1 MVTIKDIA
9 KIAGVN
15 PSTVSRSLN
24 DHPHISN
31 KTKERIK
38 KIAEEL
44 GFEFNEAARTLNKK
58 KTNTIGVIIPQFFD
72 DMRGEIFFAN
82 LLGKLIKEAQL
93 KGYHVRIEYEIEKN
107 QIKKLIQSR
116 GVDGLLL
123 LNPYIKKED
132 IEFIIEKEIPYL
144 FLHYVAENFK
154 EKNLNYVRTNQ
165 EKGGYIATKYLI
177 EKGYKNILTLS
188 GLSINSEFVERTKG
202 YKKALEEFNI
212 KNEYI
217 IDTDV
222 TFEAAKK
229 VIKKEK
235 NYLKNIDAIFA
246 QTDLMALGVIEALN
260 EMNFSVPKDIPVIG
274 FDNIQLGTYFKPRLT
289 TIEQPISKLSKI
301 GVKKIIDLIDKKINI
316 DQLEIIIDPKLIIR
330 ESA

>member
-9 KIAGVN
+9 KIAGVS

-31 KTKERIK
+31 KTKEKIK

-107 QIKKLIQSR
+107 QIKKLVQSR
-116 GVDGLLL
+116 SVDGLLL

-132 IEFIIEKEIPYL
+132 IDFIIEKNIPYI
-144 FLHYVAENFK
+144 FLHYVAENYK
-154 EKNLNYVRTNQ
+154 DKKLNYVRTNQ
-165 EKGGYIATKYLI
+165 EKGGYIATKYFI
-177 EKGYKNILTLS
+177 EKGYRNILTLG
-188 GLSINSEFVERTKG
+188 GLSINSEFIERTNG
-202 YKKALEEFNI
+202 YKRALKEYNI

-217 IDTDV
+217 LDTDV
-222 TFEAAKK
+222 TFEAAKNA
-229 VIKKEK
+229 IKKMK
-235 NYLKNIDAIFA
+235 NNLKNIDAIFA

-260 EMNFSVPKDIPVIG
+260 ELNYSVPKDIPVMG

-289 TIEQPISKLSKI
+289 TIEQPIAKLAKI
-301 GVKKIIDLIDKKINI
+301 GVKKIIELINKKI
-316 DQLEIIIDPKLIIR
+316 EINQIIDPKLVIR

>member
-24 DHPHISN
+24 DYPNISK
-31 KTKERIK
+31 KTKEKIK

-44 GFEFNEAARTLNKK
+44 GFEFNEAARSLNKK

-82 LLGKLIKEAQL
+82 FLGKLIKEAQL

-107 QIKKLIQSR
+107 YIKKMIQSR
-116 GVDGLLL
+116 SVDGLLL
-123 LNPYIKKED
+123 MNPDISKEDVEFILEKNIPYI
-132 IEFIIEKEIPYL
+132 
-144 FLHYVAENFK
+144 FLHYLSENYINKDINF
-154 EKNLNYVRTNQ
+154 VRTDQ
-165 EKGGYIATKYLI
+165 QKGGYIATKYLI

-188 GLSINSEFVERTKG
+188 GLSINHEFIERTNG
-202 YKKALEEFNI
+202 YKKALKDFNI

-217 IDTDV
+217 LDIDV

-229 VIKKEK
+229 TIKKNK
-235 NYLKNIDAIFA
+235 PLLKKVDAIFA

-260 EMNFSVPKDIPVIG
+260 ELHINVPKDLAVIG
-274 FDNIQLGTYFKPRLT
+274 FDNIQIGTYFKPRLT
-289 TIEQPISKLSKI
+289 TIEQPIDKLAKI
-301 GVKKIIDLIDKKINI
+301 GIKKLIELMEKSFKVRKF
-316 DQLEIIIDPKLIIR
+316 IDPKLIIR
-330 ESA
+330 QSA